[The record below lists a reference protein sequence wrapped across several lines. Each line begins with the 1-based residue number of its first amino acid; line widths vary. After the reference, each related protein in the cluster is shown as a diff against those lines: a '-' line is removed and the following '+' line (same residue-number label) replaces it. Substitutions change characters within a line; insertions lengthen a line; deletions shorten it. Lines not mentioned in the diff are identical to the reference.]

1 MTKRNKA
8 EAQAQVQ
15 GTEAIEAQVT
25 EASPDT
31 SSYGTLAEAQ
41 MADPK
46 ALAAKTVVK
55 AGYKRAYLLAAKAR
69 GDKTRAGRRGNG
81 DWLQKELQAET
92 IRKDGSFDLER
103 YEAIL
108 NANGVEHGHLAR
120 DKASDIGRLRM
131 SGGIMLRGRIGKSGV
146 FLLPEGNVINVLEL
160 AESGDEL
167 AQAFVNTKWFAA

>member
-1 MTKRNKA
+1 MAKRT
-8 EAQAQVQ
+8 QAPVV
-15 GTEAIEAQVT
+15 EAQVEET
-25 EASPDT
+25 EAANPEASA
-31 SSYGTLAEAQ
+31 YGTIAEAQ

-55 AGYKRAYLLAAKAR
+55 ARYKREYLERAKAA
-69 GDKTRAGRRGNG
+69 GHKDRASRRGNG

-108 NANGVEHGHLAR
+108 DANGVEHRHLAR
-120 DKASDIGRLRM
+120 EKASDIGRLRM

-146 FLLPEGNVINVLEL
+146 LLLPEGETINVLEL
-160 AESGDEL
+160 AENGDEL